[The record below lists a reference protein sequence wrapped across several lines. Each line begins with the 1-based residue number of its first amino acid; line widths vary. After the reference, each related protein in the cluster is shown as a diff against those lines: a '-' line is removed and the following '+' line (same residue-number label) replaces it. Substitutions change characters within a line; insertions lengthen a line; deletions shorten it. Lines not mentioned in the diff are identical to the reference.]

1 MQRSPWIPPPGASS
15 LTRPSVGVCFL
26 RLVLPRPRRLSLSG
40 SPATGRPERGFFFE
54 PFLSNAI
61 IPVPGPQTQATLGPA
76 MAEHSFAHRTG
87 KPCQTFGGA
96 SSLRFEA
103 LHAEQSGERSPES
116 TTPPGGFSLN
126 SPFPMVLFL
135 CLVSQC
141 QVSPC
146 EEKPWPSTPPR
157 ASPPALKADLGALCG
172 KRRVSER
179 LQVRNPRAP

>member
-1 MQRSPWIPPPGASS
+1 MLFCAWFSPDPG
-15 LTRPSVGVCFL
+15 VY
-26 RLVLPRPRRLSLSG
+26 LSG

-61 IPVPGPQTQATLGPA
+61 IPVPGPQTRQLSAPRWPSIALRIERGSPVRPLA
-76 MAEHSFAHRTG
+76 GLLRCASR
-87 KPCQTFGGA
+87 PCTQ
-96 SSLRFEA
+96 
-103 LHAEQSGERSPES
+103 QSGERSPES

-135 CLVSQC
+135 CLVSRC